1 MADLTK
7 IRGVDETAA
16 RKLESVGISTAK
28 ALIEQGADPR
38 GRKVIAAQTGIDGGL
53 IRRWLN
59 HIDLFRIKGIG
70 EEYASLLEEVGV
82 KTVRDLA
89 RRNPNRLYRQMVKV
103 NRTKQLVRRLPS
115 LAQVEDWIAQAK
127 KLPRVVA

>member
-38 GRKVIAAQTGIDGGL
+38 GRKAIAAQTGIDGGL

-89 RRNPNRLYRQMVKV
+89 RRNPERLYQQMVEV
-103 NRTKQLVRRLPS
+103 NCTTQLVRRLPS
-115 LAQVEDWIAQAK
+115 LAQVGDWIAQAK